1 MEPLLTSIKIQFP
14 NLLLE
19 MKENNNKNQLKKL
32 LDRLQEDSWQLE
44 LLVSGFT
51 IFGLFHASG
60 PVEDAFQ
67 KALYEGAI
75 LKDLYQTASLSIDIL
90 IINLIIHLVLRGI
103 WIGALG
109 LRSVSGEVDIDSL
122 IYSARFTNYLNKKI
136 GSFDT
141 YIERLEKLCSIIF
154 AISFLLIFY
163 VAAFYILVQI
173 NLFFG
178 TLANVRG
185 FTIVGAILTLL
196 LLIGAG
202 LTFFDYV
209 TQGLLKRN
217 KWVSKLYFP
226 FYWVFSYL
234 TLSFLYRPLYYNL
247 LDNRFGRKVSLV
259 LLPFYISILF
269 ISSIYKEQSAFVGL
283 FSSRSSSILAK
294 SGHYE
299 DLVKKDY
306 NINVLTIQSKVI
318 RDPYIKVN
326 IPITNAVE
334 SKIIEFNND
343 LIPFQNKRRYKS
355 YITLVGMGNNSSN
368 KVNTDSLYQEYL
380 NTFERIY
387 LIKIDSIAC
396 KTEFVINIKGDEMK
410 RSINFET
417 YINTNY
423 LTEGKHVLTYS
434 RYKHPDTD
442 SLISIKKIPFWFYKN

>member
-1 MEPLLTSIKIQFP
+1 
-14 NLLLE
+14 
-19 MKENNNKNQLKKL
+19 MKVNNSNNPLKKL

-67 KALYEGAI
+67 NALYEGAI
-75 LKDLYQTASLSIDIL
+75 LKDLYQTASLAIDIL
-90 IINLIIHLVLRGI
+90 IVNLIIHLVLRGI

-122 IYSARFTNYLNKKI
+122 KYSARFTNYLNKKI

-141 YIERLEKLCSIIF
+141 YIEKLEKLCSIIF

-178 TLANVRG
+178 MLSNVKG
-185 FTIVGAILTLL
+185 FTIVGAIMTIL

-209 TQGLLKRN
+209 TQGLLKKN

-234 TLSFLYRPLYYNL
+234 TLSFLYRPLFYNL
-247 LDNRFGRKVSLV
+247 LDNKFGRKVSLL
-259 LLPFYISILF
+259 LLPFYVSILF
-269 ISSIYKEQSAFVGL
+269 ISSIYKEQSAFVSF

-299 DLVKKDY
+299 DLVKKDF

-318 RDPYIKVN
+318 RDPYIKVS
-326 IPITNAVE
+326 IPISNAIE
-334 SKIIEFNND
+334 NRIIKFNKD
-343 LIPFQNKRRYKS
+343 LIPFKSKARYKS
-355 YITLVGMGNNSSN
+355 FIVIGEMENNGSN
-368 KVNTDSLYQEYL
+368 KVNTDSLQQEYL
-380 NTFERIY
+380 NTFGRMC

-396 KTEFVINIKGDEMK
+396 KTDFVINIKGDEMK

-417 YINTNY
+417 YISTNF
-423 LTEGKHVLTYS
+423 LTEGKHVLTFS
-434 RYKHPDTD
+434 RYKHINTD
-442 SLISIKKIPFWFYKN
+442 SLISIREIPFWFYKN